1 MGNGQPET
9 VSTVLKRANGD
20 YHFPF
25 TRFEGKR
32 VNVFRNVFLT
42 STIHP
47 FYCVDRDRNYP
58 SEWLLHC
65 SYNLLLPSIYMY
77 VHVYYSYFPLICSC
91 FSMST
96 EQLNTSCVGWRSKL
110 SGESPPGTVTCGTCK
125 LDKSERDTSQGDI
138 SLAHTV
144 QPAERHRDR
153 YACILYIYLCTYV
166 VHVYT
171 WTLYHVVLY
180 NR

>member
-1 MGNGQPET
+1 MTEITPVYGYCT
-9 VSTVLKRANGD
+9 VA
-20 YHFPF
+20 
-25 TRFEGKR
+25 
-32 VNVFRNVFLT
+32 
-42 STIHP
+42 TII
-47 FYCVDRDRNYP
+47 YYYP
-58 SEWLLHC
+58 L
-65 SYNLLLPSIYMY
+65 YIYIY
-77 VHVYYSYFPLICSC
+77 VRTCIFIFCSC

-96 EQLNTSCVGWRSKL
+96 KRLNTSCVGWRSKL

-138 SLAHTV
+138 CLALTV

-153 YACILYIYLCTYV
+153 YTCILYIYLCTY